1 MRNGCAYL
9 MAQNTPSSLS
19 FSEGRIS
26 TWVIKKEIAAFVVCS
41 TTIGSLINFDL
52 RITHVKK
59 GLRNQQASKNTK
71 GAIIVGKNILITDG
85 RMTKT

>member
-1 MRNGCAYL
+1 MV
-9 MAQNTPSSLS
+9 QNTPSSLS

-26 TWVIKKEIAAFVVCS
+26 TWVIKKEIAAFVVSS

-52 RITHVKK
+52 RITHVK
-59 GLRNQQASKNTK
+59 GLRNQQETKNTK

>member
-1 MRNGCAYL
+1 MV
-9 MAQNTPSSLS
+9 QNTPSSLS

-26 TWVIKKEIAAFVVCS
+26 TWVIKKEIAAFVVSS
-41 TTIGSLINFDL
+41 TLGSLINLDL
-52 RITHVKK
+52 RIIHVK

-71 GAIIVGKNILITDG
+71 GAIIVEKNILITDG